1 MIGLILGG
9 LITFGQMQNVSGI
22 GKVPTKVVTQCLI
35 NVGVEEVDW
44 LQDQKW
50 ESVQDCVFGLKNNKK
65 QRGHW

>member
-1 MIGLILGG
+1 MTGLILAG
-9 LITFGQMQNVSGI
+9 LVTLGQMTNVSGI
-22 GKVPTKVVTQCLI
+22 GRVPTKVVTQCLI

-50 ESVQDCVFGLKNNKK
+50 EDFQNCVFGLRNNKK

>member
-1 MIGLILGG
+1 MTGLILAG
-9 LITFGQMQNVSGI
+9 LVTLGQMTNVSGI

-50 ESVQDCVFGLKNNKK
+50 EDFQDCVFGLKNNKK

>member
-1 MIGLILGG
+1 MTGLILAG
-9 LITFGQMQNVSGI
+9 LVTLGQMTNVSGI
-22 GKVPTKVVTQCLI
+22 GRVPTRIVTQCLI

-50 ESVQDCVFGLKNNKK
+50 EDFQNCVFGLRNNKK

>member
-44 LQDQKW
+44 LQDQSW
-50 ESVQDCVFGLKNNKK
+50 ENFQDCVFGLKNNKK

>member
-22 GKVPTKVVTQCLI
+22 GRVPSRIVTQCLI

-50 ESVQDCVFGLKNNKK
+50 EDFQDCVWGLRNNKK

>member
-1 MIGLILGG
+1 MIGLILTG
-9 LITFGQMQNVSGI
+9 LVTFGQMTNVSGI

-50 ESVQDCVFGLKNNKK
+50 DDFQDCVFGLKYNKK
-65 QRGHW
+65 KRGHW